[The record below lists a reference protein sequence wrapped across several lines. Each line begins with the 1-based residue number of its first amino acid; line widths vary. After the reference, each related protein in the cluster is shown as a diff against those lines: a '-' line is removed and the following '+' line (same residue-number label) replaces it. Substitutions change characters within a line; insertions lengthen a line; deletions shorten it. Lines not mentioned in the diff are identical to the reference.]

1 MFNKDYYVVLFAGCS
16 IGTLSGQPDSH
27 ATVIGRET
35 EHCSSNSVVLFDL
48 ISCLC
53 RLSSF
58 LDPGFLVKGISW
70 GHVAL

>member
-1 MFNKDYYVVLFAGCS
+1 MYAELWVGHEWISLHLRSNMFNKDYYVVLFAGCS

-53 RLSSF
+53 R
-58 LDPGFLVKGISW
+58 
-70 GHVAL
+70 